1 MAEKRVAPG
10 QGKASGVVKSSQ
22 SGSKKGF
29 YLLIAVVAIAG
40 IGALSYMSAQSK
52 KSTAIAV
59 NPNLPP
65 LKSEGY
71 VMGSASAPLE
81 VIEFGDFEC
90 PACNQFAEVTEP
102 DIRAQYVNTGKIRFR
117 FIDFPILSAHR
128 NTLNGSVAA
137 ACADEQGQF
146 WPMHDILYAKQDEW
160 NGETT
165 NNPDKVIKSFART
178 ITGID
183 QTKFDQCLD
192 TRATLGKVQSHLQLA
207 LDRQVQRTP
216 TLIIGTNEY
225 GAIGI
230 DEFKRAV
237 DEALAAAD
245 SAKSSTIKSLQS
257 AGKSTKK
264 P

>member
-1 MAEKRVAPG
+1 
-10 QGKASGVVKSSQ
+10 VVKSSQ

-29 YLLIAVVAIAG
+29 YVLIALVAVAG
-40 IGALSYMSAQSK
+40 ISGLSYLSSQAK

-59 NPNLPP
+59 DPKLPP
-65 LKSEGY
+65 IKSEGY
-71 VMGSASAPLE
+71 VMGSPSAPLE

-90 PACNQFAEVTEP
+90 PACNQFAEITEP

-117 FIDFPILSAHR
+117 FIDFPLVNVHR

-165 NNPDKVIKSFART
+165 SNPDKVIKSFART
-178 ITGID
+178 IAGID
-183 QTKFDQCLD
+183 PTKFDQCLD
-192 TRATLGKVQSHLQLA
+192 TRQTLSKVQSHMQLA
-207 LDRQVQRTP
+207 MDRQIGSTP
-216 TLIIGTNEY
+216 TLIIGTKEY
-225 GAIGI
+225 RAIGI

-245 SAKSSTIKSLQS
+245 SAKASTTKSVKPAGES
-257 AGKSTKK
+257 AKK